1 MRIHRRA
8 LPLGAILLSLGLAAP
23 AAEGAKPILEKI
35 AVDDE
40 FVDEALSDHCGFEI
54 TGNAV
59 GRVTART
66 FEGSDRIQSVNS
78 VNVVVTLSA
87 NGNTFRVRDVGADV
101 TKIHPDGTASVSIIG
116 QLPFD
121 FTGVL
126 KIDLATDEAILEPHH
141 SNADDL
147 DAACEALAGD

>member
-35 AVDDE
+35 VVDDE
-40 FVDEALSDHCGFEI
+40 FVDEELSDYCGFEI

-66 FEGSDRIQSVNS
+66 FEGSDRIQ
-78 VNVVVTLSA
+78 LREQRQRRRHA
-87 NGNTFRVRDVGADV
+87 ERERQHLPRARRRRRRDQDPPGRHRVESRSSGSSRS
-101 TKIHPDGTASVSIIG
+101 TSR
-116 QLPFD
+116 
-121 FTGVL
+121 
-126 KIDLATDEAILEPHH
+126 
-141 SNADDL
+141 
-147 DAACEALAGD
+147 AC